1 MRPSIFA
8 LCALLAAPGL
18 AEECVKTRY
27 GAGVTLA
34 ESTPIATLVEHAAD
48 YAGKTVRVEG
58 TVADVCAKAGCW
70 LEIRASEG
78 EQTLRVKV
86 KDGEIV
92 FPTAARGRRVTAE
105 GTFEAKELDREA
117 YVRWA
122 KHVAEEQGRA
132 FDEASIAGAGP
143 FPFYQIAG
151 RGAEICQ

>member
-1 MRPSIFA
+1 MRPSILA

-34 ESTPIATLVEHAAD
+34 ESTPIATLVAHPAD

-58 TVADVCAKAGCW
+58 TVADVCARAGCW
-70 LEIRASEG
+70 LEVLAGEG

-92 FPTAARGRRVTAE
+92 FPTSARGRRATAE

-122 KHVAEEQGRA
+122 KHVAEEQGKP
-132 FDEASIAGAGP
+132 FDEAAIVGPGP